1 MEEEEKTTSE
11 SVQTEETKKGGL
23 GPFLFV
29 LVVFVIILAVGLWFG
44 TRGRKSVSENNQ
56 VASAGSLKTQKE
68 PVSSSQEV
76 RTIEV
81 EAGMYYFKPSEI
93 KVKKGEKVRIVLK
106 NVEGMHD
113 FVIDELKVNSGI
125 IQSGQTTEFEFIA
138 EKIGEFE
145 YYCSIA
151 NHRALG
157 MKGTLIVSE

>member
-23 GPFLFV
+23 GPVFFV
-29 LVVFVIILAVGLWFG
+29 LVVFALIAVVLWFG
-44 TRGRKSVSENNQ
+44 TRGKKSVSENNQ
-56 VASAGSLKTQKE
+56 VASAGSLETQKE

-106 NVEGMHD
+106 NVEGIHD

-125 IQSGQTTEFEFIA
+125 IQSGQTTEFEFVA
-138 EKIGEFE
+138 EKTGEFE

-151 NHRALG
+151 NNRALG

>member
-1 MEEEEKTTSE
+1 MEEEEKATSE

-56 VASAGSLKTQKE
+56 VR
-68 PVSSSQEV
+68 PVGNLESQEESTSGSQEV

-125 IQSGQTTEFEFIA
+125 IQSGQTTEFEFVA
-138 EKIGEFE
+138 EKTGEFE
-145 YYCSIA
+145 YYCSVS
-151 NHRALG
+151 NHRAMG
-157 MKGTLIVSE
+157 MKGTLVVSE

>member
-1 MEEEEKTTSE
+1 MEEEEKATSE
-11 SVQTEETKKGGL
+11 SVQTEGVKKGGL

-56 VASAGSLKTQKE
+56 VAPTSNLENQEESTSG
-68 PVSSSQEV
+68 SQEV

-125 IQSGQTTEFEFIA
+125 IQSGQTTEFEFVA
-138 EKIGEFE
+138 EKTGEFE
-145 YYCSIA
+145 YYCSVS
-151 NHRALG
+151 NHRAMG
-157 MKGTLIVSE
+157 MKGTLVVSE

>member
-1 MEEEEKTTSE
+1 MEEEKTTSE
-11 SVQTEETKKGGL
+11 SVQTEGVEKGGF
-23 GPFLFV
+23 GSFLFV
-29 LVVFVIILAVGLWFG
+29 LVVFVIILAVGLWFA

-56 VASAGSLKTQKE
+56 VM
-68 PVSSSQEV
+68 PVGNLESQEELTSGSQEV

-125 IQSGQTTEFEFIA
+125 IQSGQTTEFEFVA
-138 EKIGEFE
+138 EKTGEFE

>member
-1 MEEEEKTTSE
+1 MEEEEKATSE

-29 LVVFVIILAVGLWFG
+29 LVVFVIILAVGLWFA

-56 VASAGSLKTQKE
+56 VRPVGNLESQEESTSGSR
-68 PVSSSQEV
+68 EV

-125 IQSGQTTEFEFIA
+125 IQSGQTTEFEFVT
-138 EKIGEFE
+138 EKTGEFE
-145 YYCSIA
+145 YYCSVS
-151 NHRALG
+151 NHRAMG
-157 MKGTLIVSE
+157 MKGALVVGE

>member
-1 MEEEEKTTSE
+1 MEEEKATGE
-11 SVQTEETKKGGL
+11 SVQAEEAKKGGL

-44 TRGRKSVSENNQ
+44 TRGRKSVSENNK
-56 VASAGSLKTQKE
+56 VAPTSNLENQEESTSGSR
-68 PVSSSQEV
+68 EV

-125 IQSGQTTEFEFIA
+125 IQSGQTTEFEFVA
-138 EKIGEFE
+138 EKTGEFE
-145 YYCSIA
+145 YYCSVS
-151 NHRALG
+151 NHRAMG
-157 MKGTLIVSE
+157 MKGTLVVSE

>member
-1 MEEEEKTTSE
+1 MEEEEKATSE
-11 SVQTEETKKGGL
+11 SVQAEEAKKGGL

-44 TRGRKSVSENNQ
+44 TRGRKSVSENNK
-56 VASAGSLKTQKE
+56 VAPTSNLENQEESTSGSR
-68 PVSSSQEV
+68 EV

-125 IQSGQTTEFEFIA
+125 IQSGQTTEFEFVA
-138 EKIGEFE
+138 EKTGEFE
-145 YYCSIA
+145 YYCSVS
-151 NHRALG
+151 NHRAMG
-157 MKGTLIVSE
+157 MKGTLVVSE

>member
-1 MEEEEKTTSE
+1 MEEEKATGE

-56 VASAGSLKTQKE
+56 VTPVGNLESQEESTSGSR
-68 PVSSSQEV
+68 EV

-125 IQSGQTTEFEFIA
+125 IQSGQTTEFEFVA
-138 EKIGEFE
+138 EKTGEFE
-145 YYCSIA
+145 YYCSVS
-151 NHRALG
+151 NHRAMG
-157 MKGTLIVSE
+157 MKGTLVVSE

>member
-1 MEEEEKTTSE
+1 MEEEKTISE

-56 VASAGSLKTQKE
+56 VT
-68 PVSSSQEV
+68 PVGNLESQEESTSGSQEV

-81 EAGMYYFKPSEI
+81 EAGVYYFKPSEI

-125 IQSGQTTEFEFIA
+125 IQSGQTTEFEFVA
-138 EKIGEFE
+138 EKTGEFE
-145 YYCSIA
+145 YYCSVS
-151 NHRALG
+151 NHRAMG
-157 MKGTLIVSE
+157 MKGTLVVGE